1 MFEKEL
7 TKCLICGN
15 NSNEEF
21 DLGDYF
27 LSMSLLEIDSNVS
40 LREYPKY
47 NYNLKFCKSCNY
59 FWLKNLHPSLKNID
73 GPIKYHDLRFIS
85 NEPESHFND
94 LLNWFLNLGILE
106 DVNDIGLVSYKD
118 KSLLEKIG
126 IRNISSSLIWKN
138 SDLLSIS
145 RTLINKNKS
154 NKLINIK
161 RFDLIL
167 ARHVLEHLSDP
178 GNLIETLKSML
189 KKNGIIYF
197 EIPSPVYMINRGF
210 SYYLWEEHTSYF
222 SVESLRRIFE
232 KYKFNSYFTTFDN
245 GFEPIVSVIVTEKIL
260 KNKEYEDFKFSDV
273 NLSIEKFK
281 KKHLENKNKI
291 RNFLKKENIKNL
303 YFLGAGHL
311 GIKLISFYDIADFI
325 VGIVDDMPNK
335 QDKVSISTGL
345 KIYSSNNLS
354 RSSTLL
360 HSLPPESVIRVKRNP
375 NYSSHKLI
383 SINDII

>member
-1 MFEKEL
+1 MIEKEL

-15 NSNEEF
+15 NRNEEF
-21 DLGDYF
+21 DMGDYF
-27 LSMSLLEIDSNVS
+27 LSMSLEGIDSNKR
-40 LREYPKY
+40 LKEYPKY
-47 NYNLKFCKSCNY
+47 NYTLKFCNLCNY
-59 FWLKNLHPSLKNID
+59 FWLKNLHPSIKNTD
-73 GPIKYHDLRFIS
+73 GPIKYHDLRVNS
-85 NEPESHFND
+85 NEPENHFNH
-94 LLNWFLNLGILE
+94 LLKWFLNLGILE
-106 DVNDIGLVSYKD
+106 GVHDIGLVSYKD
-118 KSLLEKIG
+118 KSLLEKIAR
-126 IRNISSSLIWKN
+126 RNISSFLIWED

-145 RTLINKNKS
+145 RTLITKNKS
-154 NKLINIK
+154 NKLFNIK
-161 RFDLIL
+161 SFDLIL

-197 EIPSPVYMINRGF
+197 EIPSPFYMIDRGL

-232 KYKFNSYFTTFDN
+232 KYKFNSYFTTFNN
-245 GFEPIVSVIVTEKIL
+245 GFEPIVSVIVTEKTL
-260 KNKEYEDFKFSDV
+260 DNKVSEDFKFSDI

-311 GIKLISFYDIADFI
+311 GIKLISFFDIADFI

-345 KIYSSNNLS
+345 RIYSSSNLE

-360 HSLPPESVIRVKRNP
+360 HSLPPESVLRVKRNP